1 MQKIIDW
8 FEGLIASFGA
18 IAMLMEDDVDLGR
31 SGVVTSAMRSRKDI
45 CNIELEYFIIF
56 ERSEQHD

>member
-8 FEGLIASFGA
+8 FKDAIASFDA

-31 SGVVTSAMRSRKDI
+31 SGVVTSAVRSRKSFSD
-45 CNIELEYFIIF
+45 IELEYFLIF
-56 ERSEQHD
+56 ERSE

>member
-8 FEGLIASFGA
+8 FKELIASFSA

-31 SGVVTSAMRSRKDI
+31 SGVVTSAVRSRKSFSD
-45 CNIELEYFIIF
+45 IELEYFLIF
-56 ERSEQHD
+56 ERSE